1 MAIAPVNK
9 FLSIAVPVTPGEQKI
24 YEVPNLDYS
33 ISISNENTINE
44 ENSEFNK
51 LLESLASS

>member
-1 MAIAPVNK
+1 MNK
-9 FLSIAVPVTPGEQKI
+9 KV

-33 ISISNENTINE
+33 ISISNDNTINE

>member
-1 MAIAPVNK
+1 MNK
-9 FLSIAVPVTPGEQKI
+9 KI
-24 YEVPNLDYS
+24 YEVPNLDYT
-33 ISISNENTINE
+33 ISVSNDNTINE